1 MSTGL
6 LNKKTNRYPY
16 AIAMWEGIPHFLAR
30 GLLDMGCLRIS
41 EIVWIKNI
49 RSSYAEEKKN

>member
-16 AIAMWEGIPHFLAR
+16 AIAMWDTTFPSNRIVR
-30 GLLDMGCLRIS
+30 YGLSQDI
-41 EIVWIKNI
+41 
-49 RSSYAEEKKN
+49 

>member
-1 MSTGL
+1 MSTGVL
-6 LNKKTNRYPY
+6 KNKRKRYLY
-16 AIAMWEGIPHFLAR
+16 AIAMWDGIPPFLAI

-41 EIVWIKNI
+41 EIVWIKKI

>member
-1 MSTGL
+1 MSTGVL
-6 LNKKTNRYPY
+6 KNKTKRYRY
-16 AIAMWEGIPHFLAR
+16 AIAMWDGIPPFLAI

-41 EIVWIKNI
+41 EIVWIKSI